1 MGEIKRCQM
10 LIDGEWVSASDGAV
24 FPSVSPVT
32 GAVWAE
38 VPEATAADVDRAV
51 RAADRALSGEWGR
64 MTPSARG
71 KCLRKLGDLLAEA
84 SEALGRAGGCAGP
97 WGAIR
102 SGRWRGAGRWAGRS
116 NMPCGTCR
124 K

>member
-51 RAADRALSGEWGR
+51 RAADRALSLEACTESPPESTGSFSLSLA
-64 MTPSARG
+64 P
-71 KCLRKLGDLLAEA
+71 CLQIRNAPGLLA
-84 SEALGRAGGCAGP
+84 R
-97 WGAIR
+97 
-102 SGRWRGAGRWAGRS
+102 
-116 NMPCGTCR
+116 N
-124 K
+124 